1 MHGGYPR
8 GHDRC
13 VPVPV
18 PVLVLVV
25 PVLVVPMLIV
35 VVPVLMLVVV
45 GVVVA
50 VVVVAVAITVV
61 VVVVAV
67 IYHPEG
73 QPASSKAQ
81 QSALVPCQIMQRPMC
96 VLRLRACSSSQE
108 GGRGATTGARNSASP
123 FATTVE
129 TSSRASNAPA
139 ALQRI
144 LQARAR

>member
-1 MHGGYPR
+1 MQ
-8 GHDRC
+8 
-13 VPVPV
+13 
-18 PVLVLVV
+18 LVV
-25 PVLVVPMLIV
+25 VPLMPSSTETLRQLVVPMLIV

-96 VLRLRACSSSQE
+96 VLRLRACSSRVQ
-108 GGRGATTGARNSASP
+108 GAANQQRRA
-123 FATTVE
+123 FAT
-129 TSSRASNAPA
+129 
-139 ALQRI
+139 
-144 LQARAR
+144 